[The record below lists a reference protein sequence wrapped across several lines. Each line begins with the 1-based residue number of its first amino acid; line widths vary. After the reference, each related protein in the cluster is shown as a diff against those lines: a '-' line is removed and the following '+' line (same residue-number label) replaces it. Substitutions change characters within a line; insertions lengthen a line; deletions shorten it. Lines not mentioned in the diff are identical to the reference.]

1 MKYKFNDNK
10 DINRT
15 LNLVVKQISQLSE
28 KQTKH
33 IQSLTRIGE
42 SLSSVT
48 DLNRIFDLI
57 LEEAINFTSADAA
70 TIYSV
75 SADKK
80 FLDFVIVYNKTLGLR
95 MGGTHNPI
103 TWPSIPLYDEHGA
116 PRLMHIATNVYH
128 KKRLLCFEDVYD
140 TTDYDITGTKKMD
153 ASNNYRSKSML
164 TIPLKNHEDEVL
176 GVLQIIN
183 ATDRP
188 GHVIPFEN
196 EHIIMLKSLASQA
209 AIAMSN
215 RKLINDLEALLMQFM
230 QAIAKGIER
239 KSKYSSTHI
248 TRVAM
253 LTDMIAGRINEE
265 TEGKFKKVHFN
276 ANELKELSM
285 AGLMHDVGKIIT
297 PEYVMDKATKLETII
312 DRIKIVELRFELFKK
327 ALSFY
332 NCKYG
337 HDKLMQAVKSWYPDD
352 KPSDLAELL
361 KQLDNDKDFLEKIN
375 IGGEF
380 LPDTSVDRIKRISN
394 MTLDIDGEIW
404 QLLDENEIY
413 NLQIRRGTL
422 TFEEK
427 KKMDEHVQVTWEMLS
442 QLDFPNKYKNVALYA
457 ASHHEKLNGKGHPFG
472 FKAEQLPLQSRIL
485 AVADIYEAL
494 TSTDRPY
501 KKAKTLSESLKIMA
515 FCVKDG
521 DLDGDLLDFFIDSG
535 LYLDFAQQHMLPEQI
550 DQPELTTIKKIYH
563 PELNN
568 Q

>member
-1 MKYKFNDNK
+1 MKYDFNDNK

-15 LNLVVKQISQLSE
+15 LNHVVSQITKLTQKQS
-28 KQTKH
+28 KH

-48 DLNRIFDLI
+48 DLSKIFDLI
-57 LEEAINFTSADAA
+57 LDEAIHYTNADAA
-70 TIYSV
+70 TIYRV
-75 SADKK
+75 SEDQKY
-80 FLDFVIVYNKTLGLR
+80 LDFVIVYNKTLNLR
-95 MGGTHNPI
+95 MGGTHHPI
-103 TWPSIPLYDEHGA
+103 TWPSIPLYDEQGSA
-116 PRLMHIATNVYH
+116 KLMHIVTNVYH
-128 KKRLLCFEDVYD
+128 KKRLLCFDDVYK
-140 TTDYDITGTKKMD
+140 TTDYDVSGTKKMD

-176 GVLQIIN
+176 GIIQIIN
-183 ATDRP
+183 AMDRP

-196 EHIIMLKSLASQA
+196 EHTIMLKSLASQA

-248 TRVAM
+248 TRVAL
-253 LTDMIAGRINEE
+253 LTDMIAQRINEAK
-265 TEGKFKKVHFN
+265 TGRFKDVHFN
-276 ANELKELSM
+276 PNELKEISM
-285 AGLMHDVGKIIT
+285 AGLMHDVGKIVT
-297 PEYVMDKATKLETII
+297 PEYVMDKATKLETIT
-312 DRIKIVELRFELFKK
+312 DRINMVGLRFELFKK
-327 ALSFY
+327 AVSLFK
-332 NCKYG
+332 CKHG
-337 HDKLMQAVKSWYPDD
+337 EEKLMQEVSEWYPDN
-352 KPSDLAELL
+352 KPQSYEDLIMLL
-361 KQLDNDKDFLEKIN
+361 NDDWSFIEKVN

-380 LPDTSVDRIKRISN
+380 LPDPSVERINRIGSIVLN
-394 MTLDIDGEIW
+394 LEGEKW
-404 QLLDENEIY
+404 NLLTEDEIY

-422 TFEEK
+422 TVEEK
-427 KKMDEHVQVTWEMLS
+427 KTMDDHVQVTWEMLS
-442 QLDFPNKYKNVALYA
+442 QLTFPNKYKNVALYA

-472 FKAEQLPLQSRIL
+472 FKAEQLPIQSRIL

-494 TSTDRPY
+494 TSADRPY

-521 DLDGDLLDFFIDSG
+521 DLDSEILDFFIDSG
-535 LYLDFAQQHMLPEQI
+535 LYMDFAKEHMNSEQI
-550 DQPELTTIKKIYH
+550 DQPDLNAVKKIYH